1 MPSVDSDLIAFI
13 EGKMEIASLADAHSP
28 SDIGGRLAAVTGDDP
43 AALIGKLYAV
53 ADYYIDS
60 REFDKGYEFID
71 AFLPGGSIDPGV
83 KGEAYL
89 IASEFHAYRDKYEEG
104 LANIENAR
112 EIFTKLGD
120 VEKLLRVCTDA
131 AGFLKRLGNF
141 GRARKQAE
149 LGLELAKT
157 GDYPK
162 WEMRLQNN
170 LGLALKDIGDNS
182 AAIEAFRRSVDLA
195 KKLDNPRVI
204 AANLVNIGRL
214 YQKIGR
220 TEQALEFMQR
230 ALDEWRKLG
239 NAREVAR
246 CLNNLGWI
254 LVESDPER
262 AKDYLAESHQISVDG
277 FFPDVEAMV
286 HFNLGVIYKA
296 EGKLDASGAEFE
308 KCRAISV
315 TMGDDEFIWRTG
327 HQLGRLALMEGH
339 AERAASILSDA
350 VAKLAESRKRLVA
363 EDRINFLADREMV
376 FSDLVESELALVNRH
391 RALATIQRVKGLGL
405 YELMTGGDADTID
418 ESDLEGIASELG
430 TRRIVAID
438 YFVPA
443 DRLIVGQ
450 YSGRGGELREV
461 PFDRKEFERAVADF
475 ADKIKAYEISEKL
488 RAQPVR
494 KDANLDAVL
503 EKIYESIIAPVEDIL
518 DGAVYIAISPYGVL
532 GRIPFPAL
540 KSGASYLVER
550 VNTAIFPNISAVRM
564 LSGMKPE
571 NLDGSLLSY
580 ISGEDRTLKALD
592 AEAAAVR
599 DGFPGRVVE
608 IPAAELSALNSRG
621 GDWIHY
627 AGHASFSSFS
637 NASGPEPRIELS
649 DGRSI
654 PLIEPGSKAPD
665 VAVLSACQT
674 ALGEMKGASEML
686 GFARTLFASGGR
698 CLAGALWQVADMPTA
713 ELMKDFYS
721 ELVSVGSVSSAM
733 AGAQRRAI
741 KRGWHP
747 YFWAAFTV
755 SGDMWFERN
764 GVNGANR

>member
-1 MPSVDSDLIAFI
+1 M
-13 EGKMEIASLADAHSP
+13 
-28 SDIGGRLAAVTGDDP
+28 GDQP

-60 REFDKGYEFID
+60 REFDKGSEFID
-71 AFLPGGSIDPGV
+71 AFLSGGSTDPGV
-83 KGEAYL
+83 KAEAHL

-104 LANIENAR
+104 LAHIENAR
-112 EIFTKLGD
+112 DIFTKLAD
-120 VEKLLRVCTDA
+120 AEKLLRVYTDA

-141 GRARKQAE
+141 GRAREQAE
-149 LGLELAKT
+149 RGLQLAAT

-182 AAIEAFRRSVDLA
+182 AAIEAFRKSVDLA

-220 TEQALEFMQR
+220 AGQAFEFMQR

-239 NAREVAR
+239 NRREIAR

-254 LVESDPER
+254 LVESNPER
-262 AKDYLAESHQISVDG
+262 AKDYLAESHEMSVNG

-286 HFNLGVIYKA
+286 HFNLGVIYKT
-296 EGKLDASGAEFE
+296 EGRYDASRAEFE
-308 KCRAISV
+308 KCLAISE
-315 TMGDDEFIWRTG
+315 TIGDDEFIWRTG
-327 HQLGRLALMEGH
+327 HQLGRLALMEGR
-339 AERAASILSDA
+339 AEQAESILSGA
-350 VAKLAESRKRLVA
+350 VARLAESRKRLA
-363 EDRINFLADREMV
+363 LGDRVSFLADREMV
-376 FSDLVESELALVNRH
+376 FTDLVESELALGNR
-391 RALATIQRVKGLGL
+391 RRVLATVQRIKGLGL
-405 YELMTGGDADTID
+405 YELMTGGDADSID
-418 ESDLEGIASELG
+418 ESGLDGIASDLG
-430 TRRIVAID
+430 ASGFVAID
-438 YFVPA
+438 YFAPA
-443 DRLIVGQ
+443 DRLIAGL
-450 YSGRGGELREV
+450 YSNRGVELREV
-461 PFDRKEFERAVADF
+461 PFDRKEFERAIAEF
-475 ADKIKAYEISEKL
+475 ADKIKAYEISDKL
-488 RAQPVR
+488 RAKPAQG
-494 KDANLDAVL
+494 DSNLDAAL

-518 DGAVYIAISPYGVL
+518 NGAVHLAISSHGVL
-532 GRIPFPAL
+532 GKVPFSAL

-550 VNTAIFPNISAVRM
+550 VVPAIFPNISAARM

-592 AEAAAVR
+592 AEAAAVK

-608 IPAAELSALNSRG
+608 IPAGELNALNSRG

-627 AGHASFSSFS
+627 AGHAFFSS
-637 NASGPEPRIELS
+637 ASGPEPRIELAA
-649 DGRSI
+649 GRSM
-654 PLIEPGSKAPD
+654 PLIEPRTKAPD

-686 GFARTLFASGGR
+686 GFARTLFANGGR
-698 CLAGALWQVADMPTA
+698 CLVGALWQVADMPTV
-713 ELMKDFYS
+713 ELMRDFYS
-721 ELVSVGSVSSAM
+721 VLKSAGSVSTAM
-733 AGAQRRAI
+733 AVAQRRAI

-755 SGDMWFERN
+755 SGDMWFEKK
-764 GVNGANR
+764 A